1 MVIYLTQNIGRAMLV
16 SLPTSEDIELV
27 AEILDTFSDGLKSM
41 ISASK
46 EDYEENNTT
55 GSEWITDESS
65 NKPNLFD
72 NIIKDIHSIFE
83 NFATLFNPN
92 LENQKNKEETNKPK
106 QDSNKA
112 EQDTSKPEENINNP
126 TNFNTENQAQAT
138 ESQTEAVDNE
148 IPMAR
153 RKRNIDTNFKMP
165 ELPEA
170 SAGLSL
176 ITNPLSP
183 SDSIST
189 DSKVSLPDQS
199 LLNIFPTNMTGNED
213 VLNQTLSAL
222 DKQIKQ
228 FAEQGDT
235 AQGIEIQNAIQQG
248 KELIY
253 QEMEKTKLMQQFV
266 NTTLNKISKVIETLV
281 SILGTN
287 FLINLMRNLNYNP
300 IYSGPKN

>member
-1 MVIYLTQNIGRAMLV
+1 MKLLIPFGVVCAYQILTVSSIFLPVPIITGTTSTSSSGQPTQVNTNISFQNVSNITDMVIYLTQNIGRAMLV

-199 LLNIFPTNMTGNED
+199 LLKNF
-213 VLNQTLSAL
+213 S
-222 DKQIKQ
+222 
-228 FAEQGDT
+228 
-235 AQGIEIQNAIQQG
+235 
-248 KELIY
+248 
-253 QEMEKTKLMQQFV
+253 
-266 NTTLNKISKVIETLV
+266 NKYD
-281 SILGTN
+281 
-287 FLINLMRNLNYNP
+287 RQ
-300 IYSGPKN
+300 